1 MNLNGMNFEPLRA
14 MFKKIIILVLLIASQ
29 LFSSY
34 ASVRDLLQSNT
45 PHSGNTHLTTK
56 KDTLAISILFDEDLL
71 SDSSENILHSTQL
84 ASSIILHLWS
94 QNQGVLLFSNINY
107 THRPIPITSP
117 IPLFLYFNSFL
128 I

>member
-34 ASVRDLLQSNT
+34 VSVRDLLQSNT
-45 PHSGNTHLTTK
+45 PNSANTHLTAK
-56 KDTLAISILFDEDLL
+56 KDVLAISILFDEDLL
-71 SDSSENILHSTQL
+71 SDASENILHSNQL
-84 ASSIILHLWS
+84 AFSVIPHLWP
-94 QNQGVLLFSNINY
+94 QNQGVLLFSNINC
-107 THRPIPITSP
+107 THRAIPIANP
-117 IPLFLYFNSFL
+117 IPLFLSFNSFL